1 MNTRDLTK
9 KVSDLSGEL
18 FTLANSEPF
27 TEKGSFKDAKVPAV
41 LAVLVV
47 ALVLRDF
54 LKNTAYTLDTF
65 VESLEEEDG

>member
-1 MNTRDLTK
+1 MNTRDLTQ
-9 KVSDLSGEL
+9 KVSDLSGKL

-27 TEKGSFKDAKVPAV
+27 TEKGSFKDAKVPPV
-41 LAVLVV
+41 LA
-47 ALVLRDF
+47 VLRDF

>member
-9 KVSDLSGEL
+9 KVTDLSGEL

-27 TEKGSFKDAKVPAV
+27 TEKGSFKDAKVPPV
-41 LAVLVV
+41 LA
-47 ALVLRDF
+47 VLRDF